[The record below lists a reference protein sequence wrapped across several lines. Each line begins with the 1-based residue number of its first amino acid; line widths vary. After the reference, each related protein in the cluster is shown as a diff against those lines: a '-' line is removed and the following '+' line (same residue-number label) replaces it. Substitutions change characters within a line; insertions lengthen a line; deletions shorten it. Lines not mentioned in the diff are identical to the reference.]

1 MQELEK
7 IVKEAEQ
14 AFKAVNTLP
23 ELDQIK
29 AQFLGKQGVLA

>member
-14 AFKAVNTLP
+14 AFKAVTTLP
-23 ELDQIK
+23 ELD
-29 AQFLGKQGVLA
+29 